1 MMERADIEFLV
12 LIEGVDAPTSA
23 KLQARHSYSPCDI
36 KFNHRFSTMVRRS
49 PSGIRRVDFTKFHDV
64 QPVPA
69 TLRRPHFLPH
79 APSWENL
86 RSLSSLSSLPGVLRH
101 PTAVSTDKSG
111 AIMGRRD
118 APHPFPAPADSASA
132 SQASLAYPPVI
143 SAAGG
148 GSGGD
153 PAPVAADTIRKNSS
167 FMNILSLGFGPG
179 SGWGGGVWGSG
190 VWGGGVLWSGGA
202 GAGTDEGSRG
212 TVAAGGGSLPAAGNT
227 ASDVIR
233 GGSVYA
239 STSGVAAE
247 DWGRIRECRAASDSA
262 AVGEGAGGGLRG
274 GQGHKGGA
282 MFLPLAGMEHE
293 LSMASLPPV
302 IEGSSGS
309 SSPASVPPAVLSN
322 SGVFNRSGVWNAAH
336 VGTWSMEATSEAAA
350 SGAVVLAPVAI
361 AAASTAVI
369 AGDGDAAVT
378 VGTGAGS
385 AAQAHAFEGRKQ
397 MRRMV
402 RKGSAERWDRIG
414 GGMTTEQGRLSRRV
428 SFEVSPVADLV
439 GEGGTQQ
446 GAELT
451 AGRECASV
459 APTAA
464 VLDGGGS
471 TRHEGC
477 KEFTQTADRQEM
489 EEMGVEIPN
498 KKGRREQ
505 RDSGGRR
512 HGRSFSEPPILVPS
526 SKRNSASSSSSM
538 RGGIGI
544 GGRRSSGASKQE
556 KSSGASG
563 LPGCWTDQSPLLL
576 MNSFSVRSASHML
589 EMDARHRIAV
599 AEKREQQWR
608 SLVVDLAIK
617 VQSSKA
623 LHAPDVD
630 CHPLL
635 NRAEE
640 FLEQAAEEDE
650 VTKSNVDSI
659 PVLSQT
665 EVAER
670 LAGHKHPNQQN
681 YRAFYS
687 SVVGGI
693 TTDPA
698 AMVIPID
705 DHMAHRG
712 HAVFDTAIIC
722 SGYLYELDEHVD
734 RFIKIQLTG
743 LQWLRQVFQ

>member
-1 MMERADIEFLV
+1 GTLNVERRGVPKLTAYWSDLFHTLINIPNVRFYPLLLLGYSLLFGGFAVPYYYQSVQYNCIPGVKNYWHALWFSVQSAMTIGFGGDLVPDPNCFTLNLLIALQSLAALIVAYALLGIVYTRFALPSRRASSLVFSQCMVLNEEDGVPRLSFRVANVRKHQLIEAHAQLLVAINNIMSAENEALFKFSNLPILGGGFVFLALPCIITHAITKHSPLHGMSLAMMERADIEFLV

-86 RSLSSLSSLPGVLRH
+86 RNLSSLSSLPGVLRH

-118 APHPFPAPADSASA
+118 APHPFPGPADSASA

-179 SGWGGGVWGSG
+179 SG
-190 VWGGGVLWSGGA
+190 
-202 GAGTDEGSRG
+202 
-212 TVAAGGGSLPAAGNT
+212 
-227 ASDVIR
+227 
-233 GGSVYA
+233 
-239 STSGVAAE
+239 
-247 DWGRIRECRAASDSA
+247 
-262 AVGEGAGGGLRG
+262 
-274 GQGHKGGA
+274 
-282 MFLPLAGMEHE
+282 
-293 LSMASLPPV
+293 
-302 IEGSSGS
+302 
-309 SSPASVPPAVLSN
+309 
-322 SGVFNRSGVWNAAH
+322 VWNAAH
-336 VGTWSMEATSEAAA
+336 VGTWSMEATAEAAV
-350 SGAVVLAPVAI
+350 SGAVVLAPVAV
-361 AAASTAVI
+361 AATSTAVI
-369 AGDGDAAVT
+369 AGGGDAAVT
-378 VGTGAGS
+378 VGTAAGS
-385 AAQAHAFEGRKQ
+385 ASQAPAFEGRKQ
-397 MRRMV
+397 MRRM
-402 RKGSAERWDRIG
+402 
-414 GGMTTEQGRLSRRV
+414 
-428 SFEVSPVADLV
+428 
-439 GEGGTQQ
+439 
-446 GAELT
+446 
-451 AGRECASV
+451 
-459 APTAA
+459 
-464 VLDGGGS
+464 
-471 TRHEGC
+471 
-477 KEFTQTADRQEM
+477 
-489 EEMGVEIPN
+489 
-498 KKGRREQ
+498 
-505 RDSGGRR
+505 
-512 HGRSFSEPPILVPS
+512 
-526 SKRNSASSSSSM
+526 
-538 RGGIGI
+538 
-544 GGRRSSGASKQE
+544 
-556 KSSGASG
+556 
-563 LPGCWTDQSPLLL
+563 
-576 MNSFSVRSASHML
+576 
-589 EMDARHRIAV
+589 IAV

-617 VQSSKA
+617 PLKPCRSSCV
-623 LHAPDVD
+623 APATI
-630 CHPLL
+630 LS
-635 NRAEE
+635 
-640 FLEQAAEEDE
+640 E

-670 LAGHKHPNQQN
+670 LAGHKHPNQRN

-698 AMVIPID
+698 AMVLPID

-734 RFIKIQLTG
+734 RFIKSARAARIEHSYSREELKAIIIQTVAG
-743 LQWLRQVFQ
+743 Q

>member
-1 MMERADIEFLV
+1 
-12 LIEGVDAPTSA
+12 
-23 KLQARHSYSPCDI
+23 
-36 KFNHRFSTMVRRS
+36 MVRRS

-86 RSLSSLSSLPGVLRH
+86 RNLSSLSSLPGVLRH

-118 APHPFPAPADSASA
+118 APHPFPGPADSASA

-179 SGWGGGVWGSG
+179 
-190 VWGGGVLWSGGA
+190 GGA

-212 TVAAGGGSLPAAGNT
+212 TVAAGRGSLPAAGNT
-227 ASDVIR
+227 ASDVVR

-247 DWGRIRECRAASDSA
+247 DWGRVRECRAASDSA

-274 GQGHKGGA
+274 
-282 MFLPLAGMEHE
+282 
-293 LSMASLPPV
+293 
-302 IEGSSGS
+302 
-309 SSPASVPPAVLSN
+309 
-322 SGVFNRSGVWNAAH
+322 
-336 VGTWSMEATSEAAA
+336 TWSMEATAEAAV
-350 SGAVVLAPVAI
+350 SGAVVLAPVAV
-361 AAASTAVI
+361 AATSTAVI
-369 AGDGDAAVT
+369 AGGGDAAVT
-378 VGTGAGS
+378 VGTAAGS
-385 AAQAHAFEGRKQ
+385 ASQAPAFEGRKQ

-402 RKGSAERWDRIG
+402 RRGSAERWDRIG

-428 SFEVSPVADLV
+428 SFEVSPVAELI
-439 GEGGTQQ
+439 GEGGAQR

-451 AGRECASV
+451 AGRECAS
-459 APTAA
+459 PTAA

-512 HGRSFSEPPILVPS
+512 HGRAFNEPPIPVPS

-538 RGGIGI
+538 RGGIRI

-556 KSSGASG
+556 K
-563 LPGCWTDQSPLLL
+563 TSPISLVL
-576 MNSFSVRSASHML
+576 ACQ
-589 EMDARHRIAV
+589 IAV

-635 NRAEE
+635 NRAKE
-640 FLEQAAEEDE
+640 FLEKAAEEDE
-650 VTKSNVDSI
+650 
-659 PVLSQT
+659 
-665 EVAER
+665 
-670 LAGHKHPNQQN
+670 G
-681 YRAFYS
+681 S
-687 SVVGGI
+687 S
-693 TTDPA
+693 D
-698 AMVIPID
+698 
-705 DHMAHRG
+705 
-712 HAVFDTAIIC
+712 
-722 SGYLYELDEHVD
+722 
-734 RFIKIQLTG
+734 
-743 LQWLRQVFQ
+743 

>member
-1 MMERADIEFLV
+1 MTIGFGGDLVPDPNCFTLNLLIALQSLAALIVAYALLGIVYTRFALPSRRASSLVFSQCMVLNEEDGVPRLSFRVANVRKHQLIEAHAQLLVAINNIMSAENEALFKFSNLPILGGGFVFLALPCIITHAITKHSPLHGMSLAMMERADIEFLV

-86 RSLSSLSSLPGVLRH
+86 RNLSSLSSLPGVLRH

-118 APHPFPAPADSASA
+118 APHPFPGPADSASA

-179 SGWGGGVWGSG
+179 
-190 VWGGGVLWSGGA
+190 
-202 GAGTDEGSRG
+202 
-212 TVAAGGGSLPAAGNT
+212 
-227 ASDVIR
+227 
-233 GGSVYA
+233 
-239 STSGVAAE
+239 
-247 DWGRIRECRAASDSA
+247 AASDSA

-274 GQGHKGGA
+274 GQGHNGGA

-309 SSPASVPPAVLSN
+309 SSPSSVPPAVISN

-336 VGTWSMEATSEAAA
+336 VGTWSMEATAEAAV
-350 SGAVVLAPVAI
+350 SGAVVLAPVAV
-361 AAASTAVI
+361 AATSTAVI
-369 AGDGDAAVT
+369 AGGGDAAVT
-378 VGTGAGS
+378 VGTAAGS
-385 AAQAHAFEGRKQ
+385 ASQAPAFEGRKQ
-397 MRRMV
+397 MRP
-402 RKGSAERWDRIG
+402 
-414 GGMTTEQGRLSRRV
+414 
-428 SFEVSPVADLV
+428 SPISLV
-439 GEGGTQQ
+439 LACQ
-446 GAELT
+446 
-451 AGRECASV
+451 
-459 APTAA
+459 
-464 VLDGGGS
+464 
-471 TRHEGC
+471 
-477 KEFTQTADRQEM
+477 
-489 EEMGVEIPN
+489 
-498 KKGRREQ
+498 
-505 RDSGGRR
+505 
-512 HGRSFSEPPILVPS
+512 
-526 SKRNSASSSSSM
+526 
-538 RGGIGI
+538 
-544 GGRRSSGASKQE
+544 
-556 KSSGASG
+556 
-563 LPGCWTDQSPLLL
+563 
-576 MNSFSVRSASHML
+576 
-589 EMDARHRIAV
+589 IAV

-635 NRAEE
+635 NRAKE
-640 FLEQAAEEDE
+640 FLEKAAEEDE
-650 VTKSNVDSI
+650 V
-659 PVLSQT
+659 
-665 EVAER
+665 
-670 LAGHKHPNQQN
+670 
-681 YRAFYS
+681 S
-687 SVVGGI
+687 S
-693 TTDPA
+693 D
-698 AMVIPID
+698 
-705 DHMAHRG
+705 
-712 HAVFDTAIIC
+712 
-722 SGYLYELDEHVD
+722 
-734 RFIKIQLTG
+734 
-743 LQWLRQVFQ
+743 